1 MTQVW
6 ICQHTLNAPKK
17 EKNMESD
24 EQLLDRVKKAL
35 AGRYLTF
42 VSEQTGLHYNTI
54 WKIVNGK
61 TNPSRAT
68 LEKLSAHLFG

>member
-6 ICQHTLNAPKK
+6 ICQHTLHAPRK

-68 LEKLSAHLFG
+68 LEKLSTHLFG

>member
-1 MTQVW
+1 
-6 ICQHTLNAPKK
+6 
-17 EKNMESD
+17 MESD

-42 VSEQTGLHYNTI
+42 VAEQTGLHYNTI

-68 LEKLSAHLFG
+68 LEKLSTHLFG

>member
-1 MTQVW
+1 
-6 ICQHTLNAPKK
+6 
-17 EKNMESD
+17 MESD
-24 EQLLDRVKKAL
+24 KDLLDRVKKAL

-42 VSEQTGLHYNTI
+42 VAEQTGLHYNTI

-68 LEKLSAHLFG
+68 LDRLSAYLFG

>member
-1 MTQVW
+1 
-6 ICQHTLNAPKK
+6 
-17 EKNMESD
+17 MESD
-24 EQLLDRVKKAL
+24 EDLLDRVKKAL

-42 VSEQTGLHYNTI
+42 VAEQTGLHYNTI

-68 LEKLSAHLFG
+68 LDRLSAYLFG